1 MVNSLM
7 FVPKLFQI
15 LIVDD
20 KYEFWNK
27 ASSVETAKHS
37 RAPELTHWFLVRF
50 VLLYL

>member
-27 ASSVETAKHS
+27 DSSVETAKPS
-37 RAPELTHWFLVRF
+37 RAPELTQDFW
-50 VLLYL
+50 